1 MDNQTVLWLNY
12 FHKPKTYYNQT
23 VETDEDDPTRG
34 KWEGVDVVLDENGV
48 WYEDFDGQTIRTNE
62 TNLSRCL

>member
-1 MDNQTVLWLNY
+1 MDNQTVRWLNY
-12 FHKPKTYYNQT
+12 FHEPKTYYNQT

-48 WYEDFDGQTIRTNE
+48 WYEDFDG
-62 TNLSRCL
+62 